1 MRDVNFNDCIYK
13 SPEKVNNQNITDTNQ
28 IDQFY
33 TILGQQEFI
42 DDDKLPRTNS
52 ENEALAKLSIVN
64 GETKYFAKVNSYGKL
79 FNPMGMFSE
88 GKSQKFLSRI
98 GRNEYNFKRVTLRTF
113 ELYTS
118 FLKSRNIAWINQAER
133 EMN

>member
-1 MRDVNFNDCIYK
+1 MRDINFNDCIYK
-13 SPEKVNNQNITDTNQ
+13 SSDKVNNQNTTDTDH

-52 ENEALAKLSIVN
+52 ENKALAKLSVVN
-64 GETKYFAKVNSYGKL
+64 GETKYFAKVNTYGKL